1 MADSPNRYESMM
13 ISEFWKLTMDCNND
27 NDRET
32 DRKLKLN
39 PNVNIFIIKYIF

>member
-27 NDRET
+27 RET